1 MSAIL
6 SGWGA
11 VTASA
16 VVLLVLAV
24 TACIAAMRGPLSALA
39 TAALS
44 FPAMWLLAKHVFGDA
59 SVYFPDGTFS
69 EGADGKD
76 QIIIVSVLCTILG
89 GVILAAGAVWL
100 LRRLD
105 GLVNSR
111 GAGRQ

>member
-11 VTASA
+11 VTVSA
-16 VVLLVLAV
+16 VVLLVLTVAV
-24 TACIAAMRGPLSALA
+24 CIAAMRGLFSTLT

-59 SVYFPDGTFS
+59 SVYFPGGTFS

-89 GVILAAGAVWL
+89 GVIVAACVVLL

-105 GLVNSR
+105 GLMNRR
-111 GAGRQ
+111 GAR